1 MRNRT
6 ESQRSWDLGIAA
18 IGNDLSAVSDSDKQK
33 ALDLFRRA
41 TLGDTG
47 MCDAWLAIFAL
58 GDTGREVSLA
68 LFDSLDRFGE
78 EFARAGKNPS
88 LLRTRFDID
97 HLVSHSLYNTRD
109 AILLESVQR
118 TREKRHEDALDL
130 LPPLSSAATSLQYGI
145 GAVYANAS
153 LPDEAIEA
161 FTAVTHGSDAA
172 LTSAANHSIGYAL
185 ALKGKPHEA
194 AAWLDKELTCTYS
207 AIRQNSLYSRGLVS
221 RIQGKPDEGLAHLQA
236 AYDDIVL
243 DGKSGTPIA
252 NLVAAA
258 IADPLYNFYA
268 MTPESIASR
277 TNKWDATTATIRALQ
292 GQPTPVAAPT
302 PAATPT
308 PGPQTP
314 NTTEL
319 DDAARRELLAAT
331 LAELDAQI
339 GMPDVKEQVR
349 SILAQVQTNR
359 LRAARG
365 LSVSTRPRHLVFQ
378 GPPGTGKTTIA
389 RLIAR
394 IYYAAG
400 VLTTANVV
408 EASRADFI
416 GQHLGHS
423 AIKSDA
429 TIDKALNGVLF
440 IDEAYALNDGGG
452 IVGGDAFGRE
462 AVSVLLARMENDR
475 DRLVVIIAGYKP
487 EIDGFLA
494 SNPGLDSR
502 FATRVSFDSFSPV
515 ELGQIAALVGT
526 QIHAPL
532 TDEAQNVFETRSSEL
547 TSKLLD
553 RLGNARFAR
562 ECVYSAAEMRDLRL
576 VTEHGDSMESLTD
589 DELTR
594 ITAADIEAA
603 LDDRLENL

>member
-6 ESQRSWDLGIAA
+6 ESQRSWDLGLAA
-18 IGNDLSAVSDSDKQK
+18 IGNDLSGTSEADKQK

-41 TLGDTG
+41 TLGDAR

-58 GDTGREVSLA
+58 GDTSREVSRA

-78 EFARAGKNPS
+78 EFARTGKNPS

-118 TREKRHEDALDL
+118 TREKRHEDALDV
-130 LPPLSSAATSLQYGI
+130 LPPLGSAETSLQYGI

-161 FTAVTHGSDAA
+161 FMAVTHGNDAA

-185 ALKGKPHEA
+185 ALQAKPDEA
-194 AAWLDKELTCTYS
+194 ATWLDKELACTYS

-221 RIQGKPDEGLAHLQA
+221 RIQGHPDEGLVHLQA

-277 TNKWDATTATIRALQ
+277 TNKWDATTATIRKLQ
-292 GQPTPVAAPT
+292 GQPAPAAPAAQAVPT
-302 PAATPT
+302 PAAETPT
-308 PGPQTP
+308 QPG
-314 NTTEL
+314 L
-319 DDAARRELLAAT
+319 DDAARRELLAST

-359 LRAARG
+359 LRASRG
-365 LSVSTRPRHLVFQ
+365 LSVSSRPRHLVFQ

-400 VLTTANVV
+400 VLTTDNLV

-423 AIKSDA
+423 AIKSEA

-515 ELGQIAALVGT
+515 ELGQIAALVGA

-532 TDEAQNVFETRSSEL
+532 TPDAQKVFETRSSEL

-576 VTEHGDSMESLTD
+576 VTEHGDSMDSLTD

-594 ITAADIEAA
+594 ITAADIESA

>member
-6 ESQRSWDLGIAA
+6 ESQRSWDLGLAA
-18 IGNDLSAVSDSDKQK
+18 IGNDLSGTSEVDKQK

-41 TLGDTG
+41 TLGDAR

-58 GDTGREVSLA
+58 GDTSREVSRA
-68 LFDSLDRFGE
+68 LFESLDRFGE
-78 EFARAGKNPS
+78 EFARTGKNPS

-118 TREKRHEDALDL
+118 TREKRHEDALDV
-130 LPPLSSAATSLQYGI
+130 LPPLASAETSLQYGI

-161 FTAVTHGSDAA
+161 FLAVTHGNDAA

-185 ALKGKPHEA
+185 ALQCKPDEA
-194 AAWLDKELTCTYS
+194 ATWLDKELACTYS

-221 RIQGKPDEGLAHLQA
+221 RIQGHPDEGLVHLQA

-277 TNKWDATTATIRALQ
+277 TNKWDATTATIRKLQ
-292 GQPTPVAAPT
+292 GQPTPAAPAAQAAPT
-302 PAATPT
+302 VAAETPT
-308 PGPQTP
+308 KPG
-314 NTTEL
+314 L
-319 DDAARRELLAAT
+319 DDTARRELLAST

-365 LSVSTRPRHLVFQ
+365 LSVSSRPRHLVFQ

-400 VLTTANVV
+400 VLTTDNLV

-423 AIKSDA
+423 AIKSEA

-515 ELGQIAALVGT
+515 ELGQIAALVGA

-532 TDEAQNVFETRSSEL
+532 TPDAQKVFETRSSEL

-576 VTEHGDSMESLTD
+576 VTEHGDSMDALTD

-594 ITAADIEAA
+594 ITAADIESA